1 MEQVVQ
7 SGYRILMTLAH
18 FWCHQI
24 PERSPHFYGVQLPLC
39 WRCSGIAGGAL
50 ALLFYLG
57 VRRRLPSLTM
67 SLLLALLLPLDVL
80 INFLGFDAD
89 ANLRRFLTGTLW
101 GFYGTSAPLLLLPR
115 CLLLFQ
121 RRKSFPTLTAA
132 ALFSSRSQ

>member
-1 MEQVVQ
+1 MEHAFQ

-24 PERSPHFYGVQLPLC
+24 PERSPYFYCVQFPLC
-39 WRCSGIAGGAL
+39 WRCGGIAGGAL

-57 VRRRLPSLTM
+57 IRRKLPSLTA
-67 SLLLALLLPLDVL
+67 SLLFALLLPLDVL

-101 GFYGTSAPLLLLPR
+101 GFYGTSAALLLLPQ

-121 RRKSFPTLTAA
+121 RRKSFPRLTAA
-132 ALFSSRSQ
+132 SLFSSRSQ